1 MPKYYFVD
9 IIGKLNQTI
18 FSGYISVD
26 ERDIVTS
33 FFDFSLPLDKGN
45 TWQNVLL
52 PKNTNTAYPGADNK
66 FPLHLQE

>member
-52 PKNTNTAYPGADNK
+52 PKNTNIN
-66 FPLHLQE
+66 E